1 MALKQLKSIEKLAT
15 IPKLPIYDENVNL
28 FKDFWLQKVIK
39 RLQNNDGTEA
49 VELTRL
55 MKMMS
60 NISILPKYELKMK
73 KTGPELMNPWF

>member
-1 MALKQLKSIEKLAT
+1 M
-15 IPKLPIYDENVNL
+15 PKLPIYDENVNL

-55 MKMMS
+55 IKM
-60 NISILPKYELKMK
+60 ILIYPNSLTKL
-73 KTGPELMNPWF
+73 